1 MRRSPP
7 AARPPR
13 LQELRF
19 QFQPIAP
26 LTRRETGWS
35 EALVRWN
42 LPDGTVHGPM
52 DVLPHWLAPTRLE
65 AFTEH
70 TLRSAAAAIASTQGA
85 VVSVNMSPSQ
95 VMHPATLTQLERLLP
110 DIRARIRIELTED
123 RIHDPG
129 GLRDAIAV
137 LRERC
142 QILLLDDVTPDD
154 LGHRA
159 YDGDS
164 VDGVKLDRA
173 VVALLFDDGRRDE
186 VTRFVRDVTERFP
199 IVVAEGIEE
208 PTMCDALATLGVTHV
223 QGFGI
228 ARPAPVLAAE
238 VLPVIAEPG
247 PGVGNERSPNGGRGR
262 YELPPA

>member
-42 LPDGTVHGPM
+42 LPDGTVHGPL
-52 DVLPHWLAPTRLE
+52 DVLPHWLAPARLE

-70 TLRSAAAAIASTQGA
+70 TLRSAAAAIAATQGA

-110 DIRARIRIELTED
+110 EIRARIRIELTED
-123 RIHDPG
+123 RVHDPG
-129 GLRDAIAV
+129 GLRDAITV

-154 LGHRA
+154 LGHRT
-159 YDGDS
+159 YDGGS

-173 VVALLFDDGRRDE
+173 VVALLFDDGRRSE

-208 PTMCDALATLGVTHV
+208 PTMVDALAALGVSHA

-228 ARPAPVLAAE
+228 ARPAPFLAAE
-238 VLPVIAEPG
+238 VPPMIAEPQ
-247 PGVGNERSPNGGRGR
+247 PGAVDEHGSHGERTGHDAP
-262 YELPPA
+262 LA